1 MSVLQ
6 KRLKVMLRNVPE
18 YFTRARLLY
27 ILGKEGTLRLAEK
40 IGIGP
45 IELTKHLAKI
55 LAKKRKGDVLRPRL

>member
-18 YFTRARLLY
+18 CFTRARLLY
-27 ILGKEGTLRLAEK
+27 ILGKEGALLAEK

-45 IELTKHLAKI
+45 IELTKHLARI
-55 LAKKRKGDVLRPRL
+55 LAKKRSDVLRPRL

>member
-18 YFTRARLLY
+18 CFTRARLLY
-27 ILGKEGTLRLAEK
+27 ILGKEGALRLAEK

-45 IELTKHLAKI
+45 IELTKAMINDATTLKFMVI
-55 LAKKRKGDVLRPRL
+55 TTV